1 MADQIATPDDLASFL
16 QQDLDASTANLL
28 LNCATAVVQEAAGQR
43 IVQVVND
50 PLTVM
55 GTTDSWLALPQIPV
69 TAVASV
75 TLDGVT
81 LTASAAG
88 VDAGAYRRHGS
99 RLWRTNGW
107 QTYTGEPST
116 VVVTCTHGYQAGD
129 YRLQLAV
136 AHALALCAPFYDNP
150 SGASSVKI
158 DDYAA
163 TYAAMQAAMQAAPG
177 GRAALRKA
185 YGRRGAFSRAS

>member
-1 MADQIATPDDLASFL
+1 MADQLASPTDLASFL

-28 LNCATAVVQEAAGQR
+28 INCATAVVQEAAGQR

-50 PLTVM
+50 PLTIM
-55 GTTDSWLALPQIPV
+55 GTTDSWLAIPQIPV

-75 TLDGVT
+75 TLDGTT

-88 VDAGAYRRHGS
+88 VDADAYRRHGN

-107 QTYTGEPST
+107 QTYIGEPST
-116 VVVTCTHGYQAGD
+116 VVVTCTHGYQTGD
-129 YRLQLAV
+129 YRLQLATGHV
-136 AHALALCAPFYDNP
+136 LALCAPFYDNP

-163 TYAAMQAAMQAAPG
+163 TYSAMQAAMAADTH
-177 GRAALRKA
+177 GRRALRRA
-185 YGRRGAFSRAS
+185 YGRRAAFARAS